1 MLQVNIKHLFA
12 IKTKFCQLINMQ
24 LEEIN
29 SKQGVAKSSAE
40 SIFVISVVEKDRIK
54 WNFIYM

>member
-1 MLQVNIKHLFA
+1 
-12 IKTKFCQLINMQ
+12 MQ

>member
-1 MLQVNIKHLFA
+1 
-12 IKTKFCQLINMQ
+12 MQ

-29 SKQGVAKSSAE
+29 SKQGVAKSSVE
-40 SIFVISVVEKDRIK
+40 LIFVMSVVEKDRIK